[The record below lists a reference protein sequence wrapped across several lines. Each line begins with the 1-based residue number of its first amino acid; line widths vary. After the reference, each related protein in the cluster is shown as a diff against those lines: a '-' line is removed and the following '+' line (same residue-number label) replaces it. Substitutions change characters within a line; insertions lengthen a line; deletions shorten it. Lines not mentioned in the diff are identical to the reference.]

1 MGSGKVEMKII
12 ETFRKNPLVLLAA
25 LVQSGAFALAG
36 GVYFGPFGWA
46 LGAMAG
52 IVVNLSLALAASR
65 IADIAGKRKPLAYTS
80 LAALML
86 LSPVAVAPAEYVLL
100 IGNVAL
106 SQELCVVL
114 ALVWST
120 LPDWAILAAGG
131 VIGKSLVAVETA
143 VQTAPHQ
150 EGTAVALRRNGI
162 RTAVALRRTAAEVR
176 NECAALV
183 AQYACKEPQCGWSPS
198 ADALIASAQDG
209 KSARSAA
216 ASAKAGHV
224 KNKHPKPALADA
236 LFAQAKDKQP

>member
-1 MGSGKVEMKII
+1 MKII

-36 GVYFGPFGWA
+36 ATYFGPFGWA
-46 LGAMAG
+46 LGAVAG

-100 IGNVAL
+100 IGHVTL

-143 VQTAPHQ
+143 LQTAPHL
-150 EGTAVALRRNGI
+150 EGTADAVRRKSK
-162 RTAVALRRTAAEVR
+162 RTTDAVRD
-176 NECAALV
+176 ECAALV

-198 ADALIASAQDG
+198 ADALIASVQEG

-216 ASAKAGHV
+216 ASAKAGHI

-236 LFAQAKDKQP
+236 LFSQAKDKQP